1 MQGLFVP
8 QFTAFD
14 KNNHVDFVA
23 TREHGEWLLSK
34 GVSGLVPFG
43 TFGEGSALSFNERV
57 KVTEEL
63 ASLPNGKAL
72 IPCVIS
78 NSLGDIWEYL
88 DFVKDIPVDGVM
100 VIPPSYFKP
109 IDNQS
114 LIDFYKAVAERTE
127 HKIIAY
133 NIPSCS
139 LKIDSEVAANSPIWG
154 VKDSSGDFNSA
165 TNYLDHGIKV
175 LLGSDSLLVK
185 GIAAGASGGICGIAN
200 FFPLQMSK
208 IYELSALKK
217 FEEAQEILSKIIY
230 AIDAVVKPA
239 YSAVEAIGCLKNA
252 APNFM
257 PTSLGKMRLPSPT
270 LKSPD
275 SEISEMIDRAKAV
288 YGA

>member
-14 KNNHVDFVA
+14 KDHNVDFVA
-23 TREHGEWLLSK
+23 TREHGEWLLAN

-43 TFGEGSALSFNERV
+43 TFGEGSSLSFGERV
-57 KVTEEL
+57 KVTEDL
-63 ASLPNGKAL
+63 ASITNGKAL

-88 DFVKDIPVDGVM
+88 EFVKDIPVAAVM
-100 VIPPSYFKP
+100 VIPPSYYRP

-114 LIDFYKAVAERTE
+114 LIDFYKAVVERSP

-139 LKIDSEVAANSPIWG
+139 LKIDSEVAANVPIWG
-154 VKDSSGDFNSA
+154 VKDSSGDYNSA
-165 TNYLDHGIKV
+165 TDFLSHGIKV

-185 GIAAGASGGICGIAN
+185 GMAAGASGGICGIAN
-200 FFPLQMSK
+200 FFPVQMSK
-208 IYELSALKK
+208 IYELSTLKK
-217 FEEAQEILSKIIY
+217 FDEAEAILSKIIH

-239 YSAVEAIGCLKNA
+239 YSTVEAIGCLKNA
-252 APNFM
+252 AANFI
-257 PTSLGKMRLPSPT
+257 PTAFGKMRLPSPT
-270 LKSPD
+270 LQSPD
-275 SEISEMIDRAKAV
+275 SELSEMIERAKLV
-288 YGA
+288 YQS